1 MPNPLFN
8 DASMSRAAEAAG
20 VNWGAP
26 ETGDRRLGPLGGPA
40 GGETAMTDGP
50 ISPWTSPGR
59 PTDTMS
65 PGGTMTAALVLFT
78 LLLISATVG
87 WMSSP
92 GTEVR
97 PDGSMGFSFPM
108 LAWVG
113 LIVGL
118 VTVFAMAFRPKLA
131 RILAPVYAIAQGF
144 FVGAI
149 SKAYESFYDGIVVQA
164 AGATLATFFVMLV
177 LYRTR
182 IIKVTDRFRRTVIG
196 ATLGVLVLY
205 GVSLLMSLFGSTPS
219 FLTSPSLLGIGIS
232 VVICVI
238 AALNLALDFDL
249 IERGTAEGMP
259 KYFEWY
265 AAFSL
270 MVTMIW
276 LYLEF
281 LRLFAKARN

>member
-1 MPNPLFN
+1 MN
-8 DASMSRAAEAAG
+8 RAASD
-20 VNWGAP
+20 WSAP
-26 ETGDRRLGPLGGPA
+26 APDDRRLGPVGTTAEATTVA
-40 GGETAMTDGP
+40 GMTDGP
-50 ISPWTSPGR
+50 ISPWNTPGA
-59 PTDTMS
+59 PVAPMTA
-65 PGGTMTAALVLFT
+65 GGTMTAALVLFT
-78 LLLISATVG
+78 LLLASAAVG
-87 WMSSP
+87 WTASP
-92 GTEVR
+92 GTEIN
-97 PDGSMGFSFPM
+97 PDGSMGYSFPM

-113 LIVGL
+113 LAIGL
-118 VTVFAMAFRPKLA
+118 VAVIAMAFRPHLA
-131 RILAPVYAIAQGF
+131 RFLAPVYAVAQGF

-164 AGATLATFFVMLV
+164 AGATIATFFVMLV

-205 GVSLLMSLFGSTPS
+205 GISFLMSLFGATPT
-219 FLTSPSLLGIGIS
+219 FLNSPSLFGIGIS

-249 IERGTAEGMP
+249 IERGIAERMP
-259 KYFEWY
+259 KYMEWY
-265 AAFSL
+265 AAFGV